1 VSEVSLSQ
9 KYQIVIP
16 KEVRDRLNLKKGQ
29 KMQIIVREGLI
40 NLVPDR
46 PLKDLRGFIRGMDR
60 SGIREEEERL

>member
-1 VSEVSLSQ
+1 MSEVSLSQ